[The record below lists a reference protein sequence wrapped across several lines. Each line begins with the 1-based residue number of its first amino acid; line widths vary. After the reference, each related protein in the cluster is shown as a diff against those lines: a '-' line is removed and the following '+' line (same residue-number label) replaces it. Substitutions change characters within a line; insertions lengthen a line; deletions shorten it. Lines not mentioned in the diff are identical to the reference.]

1 MVLLLTGKLQKPG
14 KLSKAPT
21 TLEPQLGNSGLARA
35 RLRARGSRPLTL
47 DLFQQDLQETLAP
60 VPQTPLIFPIGLA
73 KEAALL
79 PGLFSD
85 PDRAEIQERLA
96 AILDRLLGLAPQ
108 DRVKDW
114 QLEARPSVRGPLR
127 VGTEFALQVRPAK
140 AGHLVVFTVAAD
152 DSVTFLFP
160 NRYVPQ
166 SAVEAN
172 RERAIPYP
180 RGSGHPATG
189 GEGDLQSLPGATRAT
204 TRSRPSRSACAAI
217 RCRSAGS
224 TTWSAAWRGAA
235 YVRTSPSLR
244 DAVGRGMAIKP
255 AGETGTGKKQ
265 GDATRPVPWTRAVV
279 AVQSVH

>member
-1 MVLLLTGKLQKPG
+1 M
-14 KLSKAPT
+14 
-21 TLEPQLGNSGLARA
+21 
-35 RLRARGSRPLTL
+35 

-180 RGSGHPATG
+180 RGLVIQPPVGKETYYLYWLDKGHDPFEAFPIG
-189 GEGDLQSLPGATRAT
+189 LCGDQMPVGRLDDLVRRLEGRGIRKD
-204 TRSRPSRSACAAI
+204 AA
-217 RCRSAGS
+217 
-224 TTWSAAWRGAA
+224 
-235 YVRTSPSLR
+235 SLR